1 VTVELDDRL
10 RELFAD
16 ERLDVRAPPDAADE
30 IMAGARRRRRTRTA
44 VAASFSLTV
53 LVAGGVAVSGIGRLV
68 SEPASPSR
76 STVVETVTVSVAP
89 SRPTEPGSYGG
100 MALGMTRQDLGG
112 VNTVLYP
119 VRMDT
124 CDYYSTGAVQGE
136 AVVVSP
142 RHGVVRVTLPA
153 LSVTPSGVGVGS
165 STDEVLTR
173 YPTAVWRQHDLL
185 TVPMPG
191 TPTWQY
197 VLPLDAAGKVTSVR
211 MESIDHDC
219 DLGDK

>member
-16 ERLDVRAPPDAADE
+16 ERLDLPAPPDAADA
-30 IMAGARRRRRTRTA
+30 IVAGARRRRRTRTA

-53 LVAGGVAVSGIGRLV
+53 LVAGGVAVGGIGRLV
-68 SEPASPSR
+68 SEPAAPSR
-76 STVVETVTVSVAP
+76 STVVETVTVSVTP
-89 SRPTEPGSYGG
+89 SKPTEPGGYGG
-100 MALGMTRQDLGG
+100 MALGMTREDLRD
-112 VNTVLYP
+112 VNTVLFP

-124 CDYYSTGAVQGE
+124 CEFYSTGAVPGE

-142 RHGVVRVTLPA
+142 RHGVVRITLPA
-153 LSVTPSGVGVGS
+153 LGVTPSGVGVGS
-165 STDEVLTR
+165 STAEVLTR
-173 YPTAVWRQHDLL
+173 YPTAAWRHSELL

-191 TPTWQY
+191 PPAWQY

-211 MESIDHDC
+211 MESIGHDC
-219 DLGDK
+219 DLGVE